1 MNKKVV
7 AAVAGTLL
15 IGSTLATAIPST
27 AEASSGS
34 QRICSSKYSTADIY
48 VYSKSGL
55 GDGWQLDARDCVTLP
70 KGDATVYMLSAY
82 RVGYGGDYSNC
93 RLNSGF
99 TPWTKADRV
108 YFRSYPG
115 DYC

>member
-1 MNKKVV
+1 MIKKHA
-7 AAVAGTLL
+7 AAVLGTLVL
-15 IGSTLATAIPST
+15 GTTLVTALPAT
-27 AEASSGS
+27 AEASSS
-34 QRICSSKYSTADIY
+34 QRICSSKNSTADIY
-48 VYSKSGL
+48 VYSKSHL

-70 KGDATVYMLSAY
+70 KGDATVYMLSSY
-82 RVGYGGDYSNC
+82 RVGYGGDYSDC

-115 DYC
+115 DWC

>member
-1 MNKKVV
+1 MIKK
-7 AAVAGTLL
+7 
-15 IGSTLATAIPST
+15 LATAAVGTVLLGTTLAAALPL
-27 AEASSGS
+27 AADASSN
-34 QRICSSKYSTADIY
+34 QRICSSRNSTADIY

-70 KGDATVYMLSAY
+70 KGDAVVYMLSSY

-115 DYC
+115 DNC